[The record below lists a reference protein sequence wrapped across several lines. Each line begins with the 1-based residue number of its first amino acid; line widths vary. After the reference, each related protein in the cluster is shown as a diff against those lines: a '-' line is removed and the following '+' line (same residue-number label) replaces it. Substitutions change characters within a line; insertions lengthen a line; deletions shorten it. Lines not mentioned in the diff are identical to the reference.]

1 MRHALIVE
9 QDLAIGD
16 ALEDALAKL
25 GFRSFERTWT
35 EAAAIAAA
43 DRRAPDLVL
52 VGSLAQGSPAR
63 TAERIGRD
71 LDAPVIL
78 ARRKGE
84 IGGLPGHCAAVGP
97 FAPARLRDAL
107 AEIAAPSL
115 A

>member
-9 QDLAIGD
+9 QDLAVGD
-16 ALEDALAKL
+16 AFEDALTRL
-25 GFRSFERTWT
+25 GFRSFERAWT
-35 EAAAIAAA
+35 ESAAIAAA
-43 DRRAPDLVL
+43 DRRTPDLVL
-52 VGSLAQGSPAR
+52 VGSLLQGSPLR

-71 LDAPVIL
+71 REAPVIL

-84 IGGLPGHCAAVGP
+84 TIALPGGCAAVGP

-107 AEIAAPSL
+107 AEIAAPAL